1 MSGLFAIGDAKAGE
15 GAKAGVRP
23 AVAAIAAATPQAMT
37 DFDVAMAHLRDER
50 SWQDAVCVS

>member
-1 MSGLFAIGDAKAGE
+1 MGDAKAGE
-15 GAKAGVRP
+15 GAKAGVKP
-23 AVAAIAAATPQAMT
+23 AVAAIAAATPQAIT